1 MPDDTKTAEVKPVT
15 KTAEA
20 KAAAKTAEVKPVERR
35 QAPERKQENGNPYT
49 AMVEGNQQVFT
60 RWLHGMFGL
69 FEEISRFTQARMQED
84 MAAWSTLA
92 SCRSPEEAVECQ
104 RRFAAKAAEQYSD
117 EMNRLSQLM
126 VKMSVAVPPVRPE

>member
-1 MPDDTKTAEVKPVT
+1 MPDE
-15 KTAEA
+15 
-20 KAAAKTAEVKPVERR
+20 AKTAERRPSREQKPE
-35 QAPERKQENGNPYT
+35 QPY
-49 AMVEGNQQVFT
+49 AALLEGNQQAFT
-60 RWLHGMFGL
+60 GWLRAMFGL

-117 EMNRLSQLM
+117 EMKRLSQLM
-126 VKMSVAVPPVRPE
+126 MKMSVPTTLTPVR